1 LDQEY
6 ADAHQTVA
14 PGSYVMM
21 AVTDSGI
28 GMDAETQARVF
39 EPFYTTKEKGR
50 GTGLGLSTVYGIVN
64 QSGGYI
70 WLYSEPGKGT
80 TFKIYL
86 PHVDAPTEDV
96 IPRDAT
102 SSLSGTETILLVE
115 DDAMMRPLVE
125 GILLRRGYR
134 VLTAEHAEAALA
146 LAEQH
151 VGPIHLLLTDVVMP
165 GASGRE
171 LATRLAKTR
180 PETGVLYMSGYT
192 DDAIVRHG
200 LLERG
205 LNYLQKPFTPGIL
218 AQKLRQVLD
227 TRR

>member
-1 LDQEY
+1 
-6 ADAHQTVA
+6 
-14 PGSYVMM
+14 
-21 AVTDSGI
+21 
-28 GMDAETQARVF
+28 
-39 EPFYTTKEKGR
+39 
-50 GTGLGLSTVYGIVN
+50 
-64 QSGGYI
+64 
-70 WLYSEPGKGT
+70 
-80 TFKIYL
+80 
-86 PHVDAPTEDV
+86 
-96 IPRDAT
+96 
-102 SSLSGTETILLVE
+102 
-115 DDAMMRPLVE
+115 MMRPLVE

-134 VLTAEHAEAALA
+134 VLTAEHAAAALA

-171 LATRLAKTR
+171 LATRLATTR

-218 AQKLRQVLD
+218 AQKVRQVLD
-227 TRR
+227 RGR